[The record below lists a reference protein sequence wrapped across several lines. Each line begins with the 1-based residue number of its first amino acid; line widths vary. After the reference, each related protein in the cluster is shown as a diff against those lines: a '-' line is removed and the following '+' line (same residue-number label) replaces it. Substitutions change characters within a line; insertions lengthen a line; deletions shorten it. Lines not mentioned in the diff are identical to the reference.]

1 LKKTRAALADDLLTT
16 LAQKA
21 APEQAALLV
30 IDVQNDFAAE
40 NGFFHRV
47 GANIPVI
54 QRSVPPLIRLID
66 QARGAG
72 VLVVFIQAIYDPEH
86 VSAPM
91 RERNARRGI
100 PIPRCITGS
109 WGADFYGVR
118 PLTSEP
124 VVIKHRYSAFTN
136 PELKALLDRRGIRS
150 LLLTGISTDTCV
162 ESTGRD
168 FYFAD
173 YYVTLIA
180 DCCAAA
186 SEQDH
191 AVTLGRF
198 DRDYGAVVNSAEVID
213 AWQKQP
219 RAGAQTGTNAHA

>member
-1 LKKTRAALADDLLTT
+1 MAEDLLTT
-16 LAQKA
+16 IAQKA
-21 APEQAALLV
+21 APEHAALL
-30 IDVQNDFAAE
+30 IDVQNDFVAE

-47 GANIPVI
+47 GADIAII
-54 QRSVPPLIRLID
+54 QRAVSPLIRLID
-66 QARGAG
+66 RAREAG
-72 VLVVFIQAIYDPEH
+72 VLVVFVQAIYDPEH

-100 PIPRCITGS
+100 PVPRCITAS

-118 PLTSEP
+118 PLSSEP

-150 LLLTGISTDTCV
+150 LLLTGVSTDTCV
-162 ESTGRD
+162 ESTARD

-173 YYVTLIA
+173 YYVTLVA

-186 SEQDH
+186 SKQDH
-191 AVTLGRF
+191 TVALSRF
-198 DRDYGAVVNSAEVID
+198 DRDYGAVVNSADLID
-213 AWQKQP
+213 AWQTRQH
-219 RAGAQTGTNAHA
+219 AGAQTGTHAHA